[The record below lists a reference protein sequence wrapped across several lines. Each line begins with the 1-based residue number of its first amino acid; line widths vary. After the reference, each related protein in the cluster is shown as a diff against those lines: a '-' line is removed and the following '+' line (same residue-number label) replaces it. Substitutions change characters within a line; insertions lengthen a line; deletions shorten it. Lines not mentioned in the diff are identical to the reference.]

1 MRGSGF
7 VGAPL
12 NFLGDEALVE
22 VVSGDPSRY
31 EDAVADLQA
40 RLVHPGHHVISSLSI
55 EHLDPHHCHGNL
67 GTFIVGRTTVP
78 FTRVDPVR
86 LELHLLAFGPFDVRS
101 ENMILLITSAVRM
114 MTWV

>member
-22 VVSGDPSRY
+22 VVGGDPSRY

-40 RLVHPGHHVISSLSI
+40 RLVHPRQGP
-55 EHLDPHHCHGNL
+55 HLTLEAASGLGNQTSQCHGAL
-67 GTFIVGRTTVP
+67 RDDLTVGLWCDHAMLICPPEYDHKIRALVRWLHFTCTE
-78 FTRVDPVR
+78 TRV
-86 LELHLLAFGPFDVRS
+86 LH
-101 ENMILLITSAVRM
+101 
-114 MTWV
+114 